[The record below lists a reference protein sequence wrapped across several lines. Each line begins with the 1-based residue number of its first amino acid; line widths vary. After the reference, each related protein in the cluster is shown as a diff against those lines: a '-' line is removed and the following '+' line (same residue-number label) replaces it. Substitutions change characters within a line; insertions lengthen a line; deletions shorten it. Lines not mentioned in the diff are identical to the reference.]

1 MTTVRR
7 VSGKRIA
14 SSAKGG
20 DMAMRG
26 HIESSTHA
34 AGREDRTGY
43 IDMYM
48 HPIRCR
54 LLCVAAT
61 FSRARPLALSCDT

>member
-1 MTTVRR
+1 
-7 VSGKRIA
+7 
-14 SSAKGG
+14 
-20 DMAMRG
+20 MAMRG